1 MFSRDKAPVGGIC
14 IKEIF
19 EVNVVPFTFGMY
31 NEMVCSSM
39 IAILSLTF
47 VRVFIFSYDLSVF

>member
-19 EVNVVPFTFGMY
+19 EINVVPFTFGENLERTNY
-31 NEMVCSSM
+31 YSENNFKF
-39 IAILSLTF
+39 TF
-47 VRVFIFSYDLSVF
+47 EPLLQP